1 VTRTL
6 FPPHSE
12 RSGNAFWPP
21 AFGTFPER
29 PERGPPGDLE
39 ARARSRR
46 GTVCTSQMNNNK
58 LISAASSYNI
68 ERSLIAPLDSR
79 REGGS
84 VSRHKKDEPDDDRA
98 SEHQGCPP
106 RTKGFESGDTTR
118 KMAETSHGASVR
130 NVPGTRSEARR
141 SERSVTLVT
150 LVRMRMTSISLVR
163 PRRPHCWPTNGAFW
177 SSIASGDAVM
187 RSTG

>member
-1 VTRTL
+1 MTRTL

-46 GTVCTSQMNNNK
+46 GTVCASQMNNK

-68 ERSLIAPLDSR
+68 ERSLIAPLVGKVALFHATQALLAQGGAARLAR
-79 REGGS
+79 R
-84 VSRHKKDEPDDDRA
+84 
-98 SEHQGCPP
+98 
-106 RTKGFESGDTTR
+106 RTKGFESGDMTR
-118 KMAETSHGASVR
+118 KMAETSRGATVR

-141 SERSVTLVT
+141 SERSVTFVT
-150 LVRMRMTSISLVR
+150 LATE
-163 PRRPHCWPTNGAFW
+163 
-177 SSIASGDAVM
+177 
-187 RSTG
+187 